1 MYIVCIQKNLFS
13 LCQSIQKYDCI
24 DYGDEEGEV
33 TEEDAAEVD
42 DENDVFKKVLRRGVR
57 HLEKLLKGYWHGL
70 DLKKRIFL

>member
-1 MYIVCIQKNLFS
+1 MFSNKCLFP
-13 LCQSIQKYDCI
+13 LCCKYKYDCI

-57 HLEKLLKGYWHGL
+57 HLEKLLKGYWHRL
-70 DLKKRIFL
+70 DL